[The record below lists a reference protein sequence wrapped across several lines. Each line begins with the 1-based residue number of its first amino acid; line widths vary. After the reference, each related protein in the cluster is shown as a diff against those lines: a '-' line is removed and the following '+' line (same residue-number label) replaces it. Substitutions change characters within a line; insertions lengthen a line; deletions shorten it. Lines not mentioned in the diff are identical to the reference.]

1 MDIPLTDI
9 LKKITSKDK
18 RLEIYYDIASERVII
33 RHDNA
38 AWNYPTIEEAIAG
51 FIGSHIRGDRK

>member
-1 MDIPLTDI
+1 MMDIPITDI
-9 LKKITSKDK
+9 FKKISSKDK

-38 AWNYPTIEEAIAG
+38 AWNYPTFEEAIAG
-51 FIGSHIRGDRK
+51 LIGSYIK